1 MRVALVHYWLV
12 GMRGGEK
19 VIEEM
24 CRIWPDADIFTHVH
38 DPSAISDT
46 INKHKITTTFVQRLP
61 AARKLYKKYLPVM
74 PMALEAL
81 DLSAYDLV
89 ISSESGPAKGVLVRP
104 DALHICYCHS
114 PMRYIWDQY
123 PLYSAEAGF
132 VTRACFNILLPMLR
146 LWDASSAARVDHFIA
161 SSEFVAGRIG
171 KFYRRE
177 AEVIHPPVDIE
188 RFSTSS
194 DIRDYYLTFG
204 QLIGY
209 KRFDLAVQAFSKL
222 GKPLIVVG
230 DGDDAHRLKA
240 LAAPNVTFL
249 GRQSDAELADL
260 LRHCRALVFPGIEDF
275 GIAPLEAMASG
286 RPVIG
291 YGAGGVLET
300 VVDGMTGRF
309 FYEPT
314 AESLAKVILAFEQEM
329 DNFNSRIIRA
339 HAEKFARGRFA
350 NELKAAVAR
359 QFEKSHNGL
368 RWSAR
373 NLEAS

>member
-24 CRIWPDADIFTHVH
+24 CRIWPDADIFTHVY
-38 DPSAISDT
+38 DPSAISDV
-46 INKHKITTTFVQRLP
+46 IKQHRITTTFVQRLP
-61 AARKLYKKYLPVM
+61 AARKLYKKYLPLM

-123 PLYSAEAGF
+123 PLYSARAGF
-132 VTRACFNILLPMLR
+132 VTRTCFSLLLPMLR
-146 LWDASSAARVDHFIA
+146 LWDSASAARVDHFIA
-161 SSEFVAGRIG
+161 SSSFVAGRID
-171 KFYRRE
+171 KYYRRE
-177 AEVIHPPVDIE
+177 FEVIHPPVDIE
-188 RFSTSS
+188 RFSGSN
-194 DIRDYYLTFG
+194 DIGDYYLAFG

-209 KRFDLAVQAFSKL
+209 KRFDLAVQAFSQL
-222 GKPLIVVG
+222 GKRLVVVG
-230 DGDDAHRLKA
+230 DGEDAARLKLQA
-240 LAAPNVTFL
+240 GPTVTFL
-249 GRQSDAELADL
+249 GRQNDAEIANL
-260 LRHCRALVFPGIEDF
+260 LRRCRALIFPGIEDF

-291 YGAGGVLET
+291 FGAGGLLET
-300 VVDGMTGRF
+300 VVDGITGKF

-314 AESLAKVILAFEQEM
+314 AESLARAVLEFEE
-329 DNFNSRIIRA
+329 NIEGFNSKIIRA
-339 HAEKFARGRFA
+339 HAEKFGRTRFS

-359 QFEKSHNGL
+359 QFERSPNGL
-368 RWSAR
+368 RRSKR